1 MIAPLNRQMNNQGDV
16 MRYADGITRRR
27 SGRVAT
33 ALLASLL
40 VAASAACD
48 SLLEVEIPGRVE
60 ESALNDPALAQTLVN
75 SSLGQFEC
83 AYANYVATVGVLTE
97 EYLVSSFFVDAN
109 IWGWRGI
116 ELRTADGSCAGRNAS
131 GFGAYTPLQQARYLA
146 DDAARRIETFDENA
160 LQGKTLMLAQLAA
173 YGGYAYLLLG
183 EGFCE
188 MAIDQGPLMMPDA
201 VLAIAE
207 QRFTSAITLAQSA
220 GNTDLANLAI
230 TGRARTRLNLGRSAE
245 AAADAA
251 LIPEGFVWHAE
262 YSEVQERRENRVFNV
277 NRRNSFLTVAP
288 AYRDLTVGGVADPR
302 VPVADANRAGQDGV
316 TPQWSQ
322 NKYSTVSTPIPM
334 ASWLEAQLIIAEAL
348 GGAEAGAAINRIR
361 AQQALPLLS
370 DEESANIEATVLE
383 ERRRQL
389 FSEGQRLGDMLRND
403 IPFPTGTNHKG
414 QTYGPTTCLPL
425 PDQERLN
432 NPNLRAS

>member
-1 MIAPLNRQMNNQGDV
+1 MNNEGDV

-27 SGRVAT
+27 PGRVAA
-33 ALLASLL
+33 ALLASWL
-40 VAASAACD
+40 VIGNAACD
-48 SLLEVEIPGRVE
+48 SLLDVDIPGRVE
-60 ESALNDPALAQTLVN
+60 ESALNDPALAPTLVN
-75 SSLGQFEC
+75 SALGQFEC
-83 AYANYVATVGVLTE
+83 AYTNYVATVGVLTE
-97 EYLVSSFFVDAN
+97 EFLVSSFFVDAN

-116 ELRTADGSCAGRNAS
+116 ELRTAEGTCAGRNAS

-146 DDAARRIETFDENA
+146 DDAASRIEGFDESV
-160 LQGKTLMLAQLAA
+160 LPGKTLMLAQLAA

-188 MAIDQGPLMMPDA
+188 MAIDQGPLMMPEQ
-201 VLAIAE
+201 VLEIAE

-220 GNTDLANLAI
+220 ANTDLANLAI
-230 TGRARTRLNLGRSAE
+230 TGRARTRLNLGRNAD

-251 LIPEGFVWHAE
+251 LIPEGFVWNAE

-288 AYRDLTVGGVADPR
+288 AYRDLTLGGVADPR
-302 VPVADANRAGQDGV
+302 VPVSDANRAGQDGV

-322 NKYSTVSTPIPM
+322 NKYSTVATPIPM
-334 ASWLEAQLIIAEAL
+334 ASWLEAQLTIAEAL
-348 GGAEAGAAINRIR
+348 AGEEARAAINRVR
-361 AQQALPLLS
+361 ARQSLPLLT
-370 DEESANIEATVLE
+370 DAEAANIEATVLE

-389 FSEGQRLGDMLRND
+389 FSEGHRLGDMLRND

-432 NPNLRAS
+432 NPNLTAS

>member
-1 MIAPLNRQMNNQGDV
+1 

-27 SGRVAT
+27 PGRAAA
-33 ALLASLL
+33 ALLASWL
-40 VAASAACD
+40 VIGSAACD
-48 SLLEVEIPGRVE
+48 SLLDVDIPGRVE
-60 ESALNDPALAQTLVN
+60 ESALNDPALAPTLVN
-75 SSLGQFEC
+75 SALGQFEC
-83 AYANYVATVGVLTE
+83 AYTNYVATVGVLTE

-116 ELRTADGSCAGRNAS
+116 ELRTAQGTCAGRNAS

-146 DDAARRIETFDENA
+146 DDAANRIEGFDESV
-160 LQGKTLMLAQLAA
+160 LPGKTLMLAQLAA

-188 MAIDQGPLMMPDA
+188 MAIDQGPLMMPEQ

-207 QRFTSAITLAQSA
+207 QRFTSALTLAQSA
-220 GNTDLANLAI
+220 ANTDLANLAI
-230 TGRARTRLNLGRSAE
+230 TGRARTRLNLGRNAD

-251 LIPEGFVWHAE
+251 LIPEGFVWNAE

-288 AYRDLTVGGVADPR
+288 AYRDLTLGGVADPR
-302 VPVADANRAGQDGV
+302 VPVSDANRAGQDGV

-322 NKYSTVSTPIPM
+322 NKYSTVATPIPM

-348 GGAEAGAAINRIR
+348 GGEEARAAINRVR
-361 AQQALPLLS
+361 ARQSLPLLT
-370 DEESANIEATVLE
+370 DAEAANIEATVLE

-389 FSEGQRLGDMLRND
+389 FSEGHRLGDMLRND

-432 NPNLRAS
+432 NPNLTAS